1 MSIDL
6 SFEKKWE
13 QRWLDEKIYQS
24 PKKIDSDKKFYCLD
38 MFPYPSGSG
47 LHVGHIEGY
56 VASDILS
63 RFKRMKGYDLIHP
76 MGWDAFGLPAENYAI
91 KTGIHPEETTNE
103 AIKNFISQM
112 KAVGLSYDWDLEIK
126 TSSPEYYKWTQWF
139 FLLLFKHGLA
149 YKKKAKVNWC
159 DECQTVLAN
168 EQAEGGHCERCGHQ
182 VLQKDLEQWFFKIT
196 DFIEDQDY
204 EGRKIKG
211 LLNGLEDLD
220 WPESTK
226 ASQINW
232 IGKSQGAIVN
242 FEIKHKLSSKKYLE
256 IFTTRPD
263 TLFASTY
270 LALSPEHPLLVE
282 LLDSIENRSEL
293 EDYLAEVKTKTELDR
308 MTFDLEKTG
317 LEIKG
322 LKAIHPLNNKELKIF
337 VADYVLLNYGS
348 GAIMAVP
355 AHDERDFAFAKK
367 YDLEIIPSIDGFDI
381 TQGAYLGEGTVINS
395 DFLNGLS
402 VKEAQVKMIDYLE
415 ENGLGKRSINYRLRD
430 WLVSRQRYWGAPI
443 PIIYCDKC
451 GLVPVP
457 EEDLPVLLPL
467 DVNFKPNGES
477 PLAESKSFHQVNC
490 PQCQS
495 PARRESDTLDTFVCS
510 SWYYYRYFDNKN
522 DEEFSNL
529 AKIKEM
535 MPVDIY
541 IGGAEHSVLHL
552 LYARFFT
559 KVLDKYLATGI
570 NEPFKK
576 LRHPGIILAED
587 GNKMSKSKG
596 NVINPDDII
605 AEYGADTLRLY
616 EMFLG
621 SFEDS
626 KPWNVNNIAGIRRF
640 LDRVEALVERVED
653 GVSDSPAII
662 LELNKTIKKL
672 EEDFEDLK
680 FNTAIAQLMIM
691 VNTFYQAEKISLE
704 SFKTF
709 LLILAPVAPFLSEE
723 LWHRVGQD
731 FSIHQKSWP
740 AYDKNILNQELISL
754 AVQFNGKTRGVI
766 EVERD
771 LEELEVLDLIKES
784 ENLKKYLN
792 GEIKK
797 VIYIKNKIINIVI

>member
-6 SFEKKWE
+6 SFEKKWA

-112 KAVGLSYDWDLEIK
+112 KAVGLSYDWDLEIN

-337 VADYVLLNYGS
+337 VADYVLPNYGS

-381 TQGAYLGEGTVINS
+381 NQGAYLGEGTVINS

-402 VKEAQVKMIDYLE
+402 VKEAQIKMIDYLE

-766 EVERD
+766 EVGRD

>member
-1 MSIDL
+1 
-6 SFEKKWE
+6 
-13 QRWLDEKIYQS
+13 LDEKIYQS

-337 VADYVLLNYGS
+337 VADYVLPNYGS

>member
-322 LKAIHPLNNKELKIF
+322 LKAIHPLNNK
-337 VADYVLLNYGS
+337 
-348 GAIMAVP
+348 
-355 AHDERDFAFAKK
+355 
-367 YDLEIIPSIDGFDI
+367 
-381 TQGAYLGEGTVINS
+381 
-395 DFLNGLS
+395 
-402 VKEAQVKMIDYLE
+402 
-415 ENGLGKRSINYRLRD
+415 
-430 WLVSRQRYWGAPI
+430 
-443 PIIYCDKC
+443 
-451 GLVPVP
+451 
-457 EEDLPVLLPL
+457 
-467 DVNFKPNGES
+467 
-477 PLAESKSFHQVNC
+477 
-490 PQCQS
+490 
-495 PARRESDTLDTFVCS
+495 
-510 SWYYYRYFDNKN
+510 
-522 DEEFSNL
+522 
-529 AKIKEM
+529 
-535 MPVDIY
+535 
-541 IGGAEHSVLHL
+541 
-552 LYARFFT
+552 
-559 KVLDKYLATGI
+559 
-570 NEPFKK
+570 
-576 LRHPGIILAED
+576 
-587 GNKMSKSKG
+587 
-596 NVINPDDII
+596 
-605 AEYGADTLRLY
+605 
-616 EMFLG
+616 
-621 SFEDS
+621 
-626 KPWNVNNIAGIRRF
+626 
-640 LDRVEALVERVED
+640 
-653 GVSDSPAII
+653 
-662 LELNKTIKKL
+662 
-672 EEDFEDLK
+672 
-680 FNTAIAQLMIM
+680 
-691 VNTFYQAEKISLE
+691 
-704 SFKTF
+704 
-709 LLILAPVAPFLSEE
+709 
-723 LWHRVGQD
+723 
-731 FSIHQKSWP
+731 
-740 AYDKNILNQELISL
+740 
-754 AVQFNGKTRGVI
+754 
-766 EVERD
+766 
-771 LEELEVLDLIKES
+771 
-784 ENLKKYLN
+784 
-792 GEIKK
+792 
-797 VIYIKNKIINIVI
+797 

>member
-263 TLFASTY
+263 TLSASTY

-337 VADYVLLNYGS
+337 VADYVLPNYGS

-680 FNTAIAQLMIM
+680 FNTAIAQLM
-691 VNTFYQAEKISLE
+691 
-704 SFKTF
+704 
-709 LLILAPVAPFLSEE
+709 
-723 LWHRVGQD
+723 
-731 FSIHQKSWP
+731 
-740 AYDKNILNQELISL
+740 
-754 AVQFNGKTRGVI
+754 
-766 EVERD
+766 
-771 LEELEVLDLIKES
+771 
-784 ENLKKYLN
+784 
-792 GEIKK
+792 
-797 VIYIKNKIINIVI
+797 

>member
-6 SFEKKWE
+6 SFEKKWA

-56 VASDILS
+56 VASDNLS
-63 RFKRMKGYDLIHP
+63 RFKRMKGCDLIHP

-91 KTGIHPEETTNE
+91 KTGIHPEETTNK

-112 KAVGLSYDWDLEIK
+112 KAVGLSYDWDLEIN

-337 VADYVLLNYGS
+337 VADYVLPNYGS

-381 TQGAYLGEGTVINS
+381 NQGAYLGEGTVINS

-402 VKEAQVKMIDYLE
+402 VKEAQIKMIDYLE

-766 EVERD
+766 EVGRD

-797 VIYIKNKIINIVI
+797 VIYIKNKIIDIVI

>member
-1 MSIDL
+1 M
-6 SFEKKWE
+6 
-13 QRWLDEKIYQS
+13 
-24 PKKIDSDKKFYCLD
+24 
-38 MFPYPSGSG
+38 
-47 LHVGHIEGY
+47 
-56 VASDILS
+56 
-63 RFKRMKGYDLIHP
+63 
-76 MGWDAFGLPAENYAI
+76 
-91 KTGIHPEETTNE
+91 
-103 AIKNFISQM
+103 
-112 KAVGLSYDWDLEIK
+112 
-126 TSSPEYYKWTQWF
+126 
-139 FLLLFKHGLA
+139 
-149 YKKKAKVNWC
+149 
-159 DECQTVLAN
+159 
-168 EQAEGGHCERCGHQ
+168 
-182 VLQKDLEQWFFKIT
+182 
-196 DFIEDQDY
+196 
-204 EGRKIKG
+204 
-211 LLNGLEDLD
+211 
-220 WPESTK
+220 
-226 ASQINW
+226 
-232 IGKSQGAIVN
+232 
-242 FEIKHKLSSKKYLE
+242 
-256 IFTTRPD
+256 
-263 TLFASTY
+263 
-270 LALSPEHPLLVE
+270 
-282 LLDSIENRSEL
+282 
-293 EDYLAEVKTKTELDR
+293 
-308 MTFDLEKTG
+308 
-317 LEIKG
+317 
-322 LKAIHPLNNKELKIF
+322 
-337 VADYVLLNYGS
+337 ADYVLPNYGS

-621 SFEDS
+621 VV
-626 KPWNVNNIAGIRRF
+626 K
-640 LDRVEALVERVED
+640 
-653 GVSDSPAII
+653 
-662 LELNKTIKKL
+662 
-672 EEDFEDLK
+672 
-680 FNTAIAQLMIM
+680 
-691 VNTFYQAEKISLE
+691 
-704 SFKTF
+704 
-709 LLILAPVAPFLSEE
+709 
-723 LWHRVGQD
+723 
-731 FSIHQKSWP
+731 
-740 AYDKNILNQELISL
+740 ILNLGMLI
-754 AVQFNGKTRGVI
+754 I
-766 EVERD
+766 
-771 LEELEVLDLIKES
+771 
-784 ENLKKYLN
+784 
-792 GEIKK
+792 
-797 VIYIKNKIINIVI
+797 

>member
-1 MSIDL
+1 
-6 SFEKKWE
+6 
-13 QRWLDEKIYQS
+13 
-24 PKKIDSDKKFYCLD
+24 

-308 MTFDLEKTG
+308 MT
-317 LEIKG
+317 
-322 LKAIHPLNNKELKIF
+322 
-337 VADYVLLNYGS
+337 
-348 GAIMAVP
+348 
-355 AHDERDFAFAKK
+355 
-367 YDLEIIPSIDGFDI
+367 
-381 TQGAYLGEGTVINS
+381 
-395 DFLNGLS
+395 
-402 VKEAQVKMIDYLE
+402 
-415 ENGLGKRSINYRLRD
+415 
-430 WLVSRQRYWGAPI
+430 
-443 PIIYCDKC
+443 
-451 GLVPVP
+451 
-457 EEDLPVLLPL
+457 
-467 DVNFKPNGES
+467 
-477 PLAESKSFHQVNC
+477 
-490 PQCQS
+490 
-495 PARRESDTLDTFVCS
+495 
-510 SWYYYRYFDNKN
+510 
-522 DEEFSNL
+522 
-529 AKIKEM
+529 
-535 MPVDIY
+535 
-541 IGGAEHSVLHL
+541 
-552 LYARFFT
+552 
-559 KVLDKYLATGI
+559 
-570 NEPFKK
+570 
-576 LRHPGIILAED
+576 
-587 GNKMSKSKG
+587 
-596 NVINPDDII
+596 
-605 AEYGADTLRLY
+605 
-616 EMFLG
+616 
-621 SFEDS
+621 
-626 KPWNVNNIAGIRRF
+626 
-640 LDRVEALVERVED
+640 
-653 GVSDSPAII
+653 
-662 LELNKTIKKL
+662 
-672 EEDFEDLK
+672 
-680 FNTAIAQLMIM
+680 
-691 VNTFYQAEKISLE
+691 
-704 SFKTF
+704 
-709 LLILAPVAPFLSEE
+709 LI
-723 LWHRVGQD
+723 
-731 FSIHQKSWP
+731 
-740 AYDKNILNQELISL
+740 
-754 AVQFNGKTRGVI
+754 
-766 EVERD
+766 
-771 LEELEVLDLIKES
+771 
-784 ENLKKYLN
+784 
-792 GEIKK
+792 
-797 VIYIKNKIINIVI
+797 

>member
-1 MSIDL
+1 
-6 SFEKKWE
+6 
-13 QRWLDEKIYQS
+13 
-24 PKKIDSDKKFYCLD
+24 
-38 MFPYPSGSG
+38 
-47 LHVGHIEGY
+47 
-56 VASDILS
+56 
-63 RFKRMKGYDLIHP
+63 MKGYDLIHP

-337 VADYVLLNYGS
+337 VADYVLPNYGS

-477 PLAESKSFHQVNC
+477 PLAESRSFHQVNC

>member
-6 SFEKKWE
+6 SFEKKWA

-63 RFKRMKGYDLIHP
+63 RFKRMKGCDLIHP

-381 TQGAYLGEGTVINS
+381 NQGAYLGEGTVINS

-402 VKEAQVKMIDYLE
+402 VKEAQIKMIDYLE

-766 EVERD
+766 EVGRD

>member
-6 SFEKKWE
+6 SFEKKWA

-63 RFKRMKGYDLIHP
+63 RFKRMKGCDLIHP

-91 KTGIHPEETTNE
+91 KTGIHPEETTNK

-112 KAVGLSYDWDLEIK
+112 KAVGLSYDWDLEIN

-196 DFIEDQDY
+196 DFIEDQDH

-242 FEIKHKLSSKKYLE
+242 FEIKHKLSDKKYLE

-337 VADYVLLNYGS
+337 VADYVLPNYGS

-522 DEEFSNL
+522 DKEFSNL

>member
-1 MSIDL
+1 
-6 SFEKKWE
+6 
-13 QRWLDEKIYQS
+13 LDEKIYQS

-337 VADYVLLNYGS
+337 VADYVLPNYGS

-477 PLAESKSFHQVNC
+477 PLAESRSFHQVNC

>member
-337 VADYVLLNYGS
+337 VADYVLPNYGS

>member
-6 SFEKKWE
+6 SFEKKWA

-337 VADYVLLNYGS
+337 VADYVLPNYGS

-381 TQGAYLGEGTVINS
+381 NQGAYLGEGTVINS

>member
-6 SFEKKWE
+6 SFEKKWA

-355 AHDERDFAFAKK
+355 AHDERDIAFAKK

-381 TQGAYLGEGTVINS
+381 NQGAYLGEGTVINS

-402 VKEAQVKMIDYLE
+402 VKEAQIKMIDYLE